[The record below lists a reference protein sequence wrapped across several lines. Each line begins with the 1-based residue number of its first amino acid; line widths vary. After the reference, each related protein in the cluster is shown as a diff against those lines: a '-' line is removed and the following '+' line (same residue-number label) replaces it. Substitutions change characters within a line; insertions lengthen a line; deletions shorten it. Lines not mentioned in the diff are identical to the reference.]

1 MRPGLGLPSADVAE
15 LEAARSALD
24 RLETMN
30 DRVVP
35 ALRSGFAG
43 RRREQVLV

>member
-1 MRPGLGLPSADVAE
+1 MAE
-15 LEAARSALD
+15 LEAAGSAQD

-35 ALRSGFAG
+35 ALLPGFAG